1 MIASATV
8 PAMSFTL
15 GAVLHK
21 GPGKAAVGWPSIG
34 GVIFA
39 RLALV
44 PVLGSVMVLGG
55 AKLGVFAPLNPLL
68 LFVLLLQNTSPTA
81 INIQAI
87 ATMHGNHENE
97 MAVLLFWQYMAS
109 IVLLPVLISAYIYLL
124 PIFGLA
130 AVTSM

>member
-1 MIASATV
+1 
-8 PAMSFTL
+8 
-15 GAVLHK
+15 
-21 GPGKAAVGWPSIG
+21 
-34 GVIFA
+34 
-39 RLALV
+39 
-44 PVLGSVMVLGG
+44 MVLGG
-55 AKLGVFAPLNPLL
+55 AKLGVFAPLNPLF

-81 INIQAI
+81 INMQAI
-87 ATMHGNHENE
+87 ATMHGNHESE